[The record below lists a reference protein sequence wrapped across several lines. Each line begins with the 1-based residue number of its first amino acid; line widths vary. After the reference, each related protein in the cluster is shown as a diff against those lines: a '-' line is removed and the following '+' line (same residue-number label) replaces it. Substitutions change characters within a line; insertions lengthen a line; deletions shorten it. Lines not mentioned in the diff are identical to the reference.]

1 MHFWHSISVDWRQPQ
16 KKGVELLIPIV
27 KAWGIRSEFSM
38 RNENR
43 IIINIINN
51 EASIYAAYNEEFVQK
66 IKRHI
71 GGARW
76 DALARAWIVPI
87 YAVDRVRAIMKE
99 VFGIDDSI
107 PEERELRTVKCTF
120 HEGVE
125 KVRGAVILY
134 GKCIARATG
143 RDSDAYPGDDV
154 VIESGDIMSGGSAR
168 FWKSIVMPGT
178 VAILKNVPYCLLEQ
192 NSSPRGI
199 AIEILED
206 GEGEE

>member
-1 MHFWHSISVDWRQPQ
+1 
-16 KKGVELLIPIV
+16 
-27 KAWGIRSEFSM
+27 M

-107 PEERELRTVKCTF
+107 PEEGELRTVKCTF
-120 HEGVE
+120 REGW
-125 KVRGAVILY
+125 K
-134 GKCIARATG
+134 KCAERSYSTG
-143 RDSDAYPGDDV
+143 
-154 VIESGDIMSGGSAR
+154 
-168 FWKSIVMPGT
+168 
-178 VAILKNVPYCLLEQ
+178 NV
-192 NSSPRGI
+192 
-199 AIEILED
+199 
-206 GEGEE
+206 

>member
-16 KKGVELLIPIV
+16 KKGGELLIPIV
-27 KAWGIRSEFSM
+27 KAWGIRSGFSM
-38 RNENR
+38 KNENR

-120 HEGVE
+120 HDGVE

-206 GEGEE
+206 RVGEE

>member
-1 MHFWHSISVDWRQPQ
+1 
-16 KKGVELLIPIV
+16 
-27 KAWGIRSEFSM
+27 M

-199 AIEILED
+199 AIEILE
-206 GEGEE
+206 GQEPAT